1 MKVDILTY
9 LFEIINFFVLLWILK
24 KLLYNPIISVL
35 KKRKNYIDENIRK
48 AEEAES
54 RYERLQ
60 KQYEELLKEI
70 EETRKSKLA
79 QITQDVEKEKENLY
93 QQMRKELDAER
104 QKFLES
110 LEAEK
115 KEVLTEIKEE
125 TIKTTLK
132 LISKMLY
139 NFADKHLHK
148 KLLNLAVEA
157 INNIDVEEK
166 DNIAQEIK
174 QHPVINVETAY
185 ILDDED
191 ILRIKNAIKE
201 TLGVEIQLNQTE
213 KNELIAGVKLHIASK
228 LIDVSLEGQLSA
240 FETLLRKRI
249 EI

>member
-24 KLLYNPIISVL
+24 KLLYNPIISIL
-35 KKRKNYIDENIRK
+35 KKRKDYIDENIRK

-54 RYERLQ
+54 KYQRLQ

-79 QITQDVEKEKENLY
+79 QITQEIEKEKENLY
-93 QQMRKELDAER
+93 RQIRRELDAER

-110 LEAEK
+110 LETEK

-132 LISKMLY
+132 LVSKMLY
-139 NFADKHLHK
+139 NFADNHLHK
-148 KLLNLAVEA
+148 KLLDLAVEG
-157 INNIDVEEK
+157 IKNIDIEER
-166 DNIAQEIK
+166 DNIAQELK
-174 QHPVINVETAY
+174 EHPVINVETAY
-185 ILDDED
+185 LLDNED
-191 ILRIKNAIKE
+191 ILKIKNAIKE
-201 TLGVEIQLNQTE
+201 TLGVEIQVNQTE
-213 KNELIAGVKLHIASK
+213 KKELIAGVKLHIASK
-228 LIDVSLEGQLSA
+228 LIDVSLEGHLSS